1 MIRNHHLI
9 WTAILF
15 SVLLGCATPKPEKY
29 FDSPPSAIPSAD
41 QGLFERALRAQ
52 RAGQLPEAEAL
63 WKRFIERRS
72 NSYEAH
78 NNLGEV
84 YYLQDKISQAINE
97 FEIAYD
103 LEPISEKIQY
113 NYKKALKFHST
124 LLNENG
130 EYDRVI
136 SELNRLKS
144 ISSPLEQEDI
154 QFKIEKVEDKIYHQ
168 VQRVDSIEGYQKFLE
183 KYPNGFNSDSAKR
196 RLQELEQQNQKV
208 SPNRIR
214 ANPLDQDLL
223 ENKSLQPEAASFG
236 NFEPETEESGS
247 LITEEDFVEEITA
260 QDETKNSVETPSSF
274 EPPPPVLNKEMESIS
289 NPNSKKLSPKTNS
302 SSVEIKKSEE
312 KANSALPSGT
322 NSFEKGEV
330 NIPHVLIEVNKNS
343 LLNVRAAPTTKGKI
357 IGKLKNG
364 DMRPLLEEKENWFQI
379 EFKDGKT
386 GWVSRL
392 FSKRL
397 NPIQKPGLPLVG
409 EKTSEV
415 DILEFLGDN

>member
-1 MIRNHHLI
+1 M
-9 WTAILF
+9 
-15 SVLLGCATPKPEKY
+15 GCATPKKEKY
-29 FDSPPSAIPSAD
+29 FDSPPSAIPTAD
-41 QGLFERALRAQ
+41 QGLFERALSAQ
-52 RAGQLPEAEAL
+52 RAGQLPKAEAL
-63 WKRFIERRS
+63 WKRFLERRN

-84 YYLQDKISQAINE
+84 YYLQDKISQAIKE
-97 FEIAYD
+97 FAIAYE

-168 VQRVDSIEGYQKFLE
+168 VQRVDSVEGYQKFLE
-183 KYPNGFNSDSAKR
+183 KYPNGFNSASAKR
-196 RLQELEQQNQKV
+196 RLQELEQQNQKP
-208 SPNRIR
+208 SPNPIR

-223 ENKSLQPEAASFG
+223 EDKPFQPEAASFG
-236 NFEPETEESGS
+236 SFEPETDDETRS

-260 QDETKNSVETPSSF
+260 QDVTKNSAETPSSF
-274 EPPPPVLNKEMESIS
+274 EPPPPVLNKEMESIP
-289 NPNSKKLSPKTNS
+289 NPNLKKISPKANS
-302 SSVEIKKSEE
+302 SSVEIRKSDE
-312 KANSALPSGT
+312 KVNSLIPNGT
-322 NSFEKGEV
+322 NSIEKGEV
-330 NIPHVLIEVNKNS
+330 NIPHVLIEVNQKS
-343 LLNVRAAPTTKGKI
+343 QLNVRAAPTTKGKI

-364 DMRPLLEEKENWFQI
+364 EMRPLLEEKDNWFQI
-379 EFKDGKT
+379 EYKEGKT

-397 NPIQKPGLPLVG
+397 NPIQEPNLPLVG